1 MEIQAASAAASQS
14 KSTLSRANLTESF
27 DNFLNLL
34 TTQLQ
39 HQDPLSPMDSN
50 EFTNQI
56 VQFAGVEQSIA
67 TNTNLEK
74 LISLQQANRTASA
87 VEYLGKRIEANGQ
100 TTPLVDGYAE
110 WNYALSEQAKSVD
123 LTITD
128 SSGNKV
134 YGRSGATDIGAHQLI
149 WDGIDD
155 SGNPAPDGNYTLTVT
170 ARDEEGKAMK
180 PTTTVVG
187 HVTGI
192 ETQGDDLTLFIGQSG
207 IPLSQVI
214 AILDSRP
221 AATVPEI

>member
-1 MEIQAASAAASQS
+1 MEIQAASAAAANQS
-14 KSTLSRANLTESF
+14 KSSIAKADLADSF

-34 TTQLQ
+34 TTQLK
-39 HQDPLSPMDSN
+39 HQDPLSPMDTN

-56 VQFAGVEQSIA
+56 VQFANVEQSIT
-67 TNTNLEK
+67 TNTNLEQ

-87 VEYLGKRIEANGQ
+87 IEYLGKRIEANGE

-110 WNYALSEQAKSVD
+110 WNYALAEPAKSVK

-128 SSGNKV
+128 SSGNTV
-134 YGRSGATDIGAHQLI
+134 YSRSGATELGAHQLV

-155 SGNPAPDGNYTLTVT
+155 DGNPAPGGNYTLTVA
-170 ARDEEGKAMK
+170 ARNEEGKAMK

-192 ETQGDDLTLFIGQSG
+192 ETQGEDLMLFVGRSG

-214 AILDSRP
+214 AILDSRQ
-221 AATVPEI
+221 AATPEI

>member
-39 HQDPLSPMDSN
+39 HQDPLSPMDSS
-50 EFTNQI
+50 EFTHQI

-67 TNTNLEK
+67 TNTNLEQ
-74 LISLQQANRTASA
+74 LISLQQANRAASA
-87 VEYLGKRIEANGQ
+87 IEYLGKRIEANGE

-110 WNYALSEQAKSVD
+110 WNYALSEQAKSVK
-123 LTITD
+123 LTIAD
-128 SSGNKV
+128 SSGNTV
-134 YGRSGATDIGAHQLI
+134 YSRAGGTDLGAHQLV
-149 WDGIDD
+149 WDGNDD
-155 SGNPAPDGNYTLTVT
+155 NGDPAPDGNYTLSVT
-170 ARDEEGKAMK
+170 AYNEEGKAMT

-192 ETQGDDLTLFIGQSG
+192 ETQGDDLTLFVGQSG

-214 AILDSRP
+214 AILDSRKA
-221 AATVPEI
+221 AATPEI